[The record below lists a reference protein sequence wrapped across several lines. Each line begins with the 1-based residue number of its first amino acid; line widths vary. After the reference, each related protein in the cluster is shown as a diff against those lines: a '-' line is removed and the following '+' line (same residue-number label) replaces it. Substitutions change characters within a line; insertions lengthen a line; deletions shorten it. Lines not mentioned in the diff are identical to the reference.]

1 MTREKMMELW
11 RKEFENSYYQWNL
24 TPQVYEYLDGKTEE
38 LVGSGTLGKKYYA
51 YYESWMVKELDGENA
66 ELARRMLVVISKIRS
81 NGMIAGS
88 YRIMEDIEICFRIGY
103 DFDSLVKQSV
113 ARFSDIKLQ
122 DIYRIA
128 EKLIE
133 YHPAEAEQFA
143 DQLLVADKLE
153 ELISKR
159 RNNRELYLAL
169 YLAVAWMKKNTI
181 EYARYLPV
189 IHAIPERIGGEVL
202 FVILYYGYTL
212 SPALKELLLKEIT
225 TNLSAARTLLS
236 LTKAKEIQPF
246 LKAIDSPLWPYYY
259 LIAVEAITD
268 VDKPVIL
275 RKLYKEDKDTFM
287 ELYRKLSGTTNTQDS
302 IYSLYLLSILLQH
315 GEGQPELE
323 KCNVLLIASL
333 KRLLKEYEM
342 QKTDTLSE
350 LIDENIPLFK
360 LSDALSCSRGFG
372 WGIAGTVIGAFSVL
386 YDYSSRA
393 HRFMNLLW
401 MKGDKNYHNYNNVS
415 YTTCYFL
422 NARKNWLE
430 ASPKES
436 MQMLLHS
443 ESGYSVSDTFKAYC
457 FANTYMGQAVSNLTE
472 ALSSELIEK
481 NEQVALDMLTDGQ
494 LGIEET
500 QVWLGMI
507 YGVCGMQNY
516 LPLIRL
522 LSNKSK
528 ILRKKTEE
536 LINNNEAETRPLLEA
551 QFSGLKG
558 DALAAVKRIIKRWD
572 NERKFGVDFAFT
584 TNQTAIDFC
593 TDNYDPGN
601 AKYISWI
608 PEDMYLDVRFADL
621 SEKVPSVVLKY
632 ILSEYMCLEEPY
644 KVKVCDKVVECL
656 HPQDFQAALENIYC
670 LWKDNGAEAKKKM
683 IMLPYCV
690 YASDSQIIRLKT
702 QLRDWADASRG
713 AIAAFVVNAIAMNG
727 GSVALVMIDG
737 MSVKFPNNQV
747 KNAAK
752 AAFSFAAKALEI
764 PEDELSDKI
773 VPTLDF
779 NREGEKV
786 VDYGSRAFKITL
798 MPDFSLSIFDT
809 EKQKEI
815 KSMPAPGAND
825 DTVKATA
832 AKKEFSELKKQ
843 IKATVQSQT
852 NRLEKV
858 LMNGRRW
865 TVSAWNILFVENPI
879 MHRFATGLI
888 WGVYEGDKLTATFRY
903 MEDGTFNTVDEEE
916 CTLPEDAF
924 ITLIH
929 PIELSAETLAQW
941 KEQLDDYEIV
951 QPLPQLSAPTLT
963 LGENDLSGKT
973 IVRYSER
980 VVQSGQIAGMAKKQN
995 LLRGYIGDGGSYTTF
1010 HWVDKFLNLAVVL
1023 NFEYMYMGQEYNDNV
1038 TLKDVLFYRL
1048 GEEQEIEDEPKGSVI
1063 LEPNSVPARFISSV
1077 LGAFDGLKEE

>member
-38 LVGSGTLGKKYYA
+38 LVGSGTLGKKNYA
-51 YYESWMVKELDGENA
+51 YYESWIVKELDGENA

-113 ARFSDIKLQ
+113 ARFSDIELQ

-133 YHPAEAEQFA
+133 YHPAASEQFA

-153 ELISKR
+153 EFISKR

-169 YLAVAWMKKNTI
+169 YLAVAWMKKDAI
-181 EYARYLPV
+181 RYARYLPV
-189 IHAIPERIGGEVL
+189 IHAIPKRIGGEVL
-202 FVILYYGYTL
+202 LVMLYYGYTL
-212 SPALKELLLKEIT
+212 SRELKELLLKEIT
-225 TNLSAARTLLS
+225 TNLSATRTLLS

-259 LIAVEAITD
+259 LIAVDAITD

-302 IYSLYLLSILLQH
+302 IYSLYLLSILLKH
-315 GEGQPELE
+315 GEGQSELE

-350 LIDENIPLFK
+350 LIDENIPLVK
-360 LSDALSCSRGFG
+360 LSDALSCSKSFG
-372 WGIAGTVIGAFSVL
+372 WGIADMVIGAFSVL
-386 YDYSSRA
+386 YDYSSRVR
-393 HRFMNLLW
+393 RFMNLLW

-472 ALSSELIEK
+472 ALSSELIEN

-500 QVWLGMI
+500 QVWLEMI

-551 QFSGLKG
+551 QFSDLKG

-621 SEKVPSVVLKY
+621 SEKAPSMVLKY

-786 VDYGSRAFKITL
+786 LDYGSRTFKITL
-798 MPDFSLSIFDT
+798 MPNFSLSIFDT

-865 TVSAWNILFVENPI
+865 TVSAWNTLFVENPI

-888 WGVYEGDKLTATFRY
+888 WGVYEDEKLTATFRY

-916 CTLPEDAF
+916 YCLPENAF

-980 VVQSGQIAGMAKKQN
+980 VVHSGQIVGMAKKQN
-995 LLRGYIGDGGSYTTF
+995 LLRGYIGDAGSYTTF
-1010 HWVDKFLNLAVVL
+1010 HWLDKFLNLAVVL

-1063 LEPNSVPARFISSV
+1063 LEPDSVPARFISSV